1 MGADVIVIAVI
12 ISFLQTSLNRKDL
25 TISTVDQGV
34 IEVSVSASGKVIP
47 AFEEIIN
54 SPINTRIV
62 EIYKKGGDSVDVG
75 TPILKLDLQSAE
87 TEYKKKLDEQQMKQ
101 LELEKLSFVKL
112 SCTLVQRSFSAKL
125 SAKLVCSA
133 YAIYDS
139 VRDYPLGY
147 VSHTL

>member
-1 MGADVIVIAVI
+1 MAENKNNTKYGQRDIKEVRRKEQRKQIIKIGGGVGAAVAVIAVI

-101 LELEKLSFVKL
+101 LELENSV
-112 SCTLVQRSFSAKL
+112 SP
-125 SAKLVCSA
+125 
-133 YAIYDS
+133 AIANS
-139 VRDYPLGY
+139 PKWR
-147 VSHTL
+147 

>member
-1 MGADVIVIAVI
+1 MGAAVAAIAVI

-54 SPINTRIV
+54 SPINTRII

-87 TEYKKKLDEQQMKQ
+87 TEYK
-101 LELEKLSFVKL
+101 
-112 SCTLVQRSFSAKL
+112 
-125 SAKLVCSA
+125 
-133 YAIYDS
+133 
-139 VRDYPLGY
+139 
-147 VSHTL
+147 